1 MKTATIRSSAVLGAL
16 CLMAGAA
23 VAQVAPSPAPSVAPP
38 AESPAAPAAA
48 STATPAG
55 VDAVAATAAEP
66 GVNAAA
72 GGDTKAST
80 APVCR
85 TVKATGSRVR
95 TERVCTT
102 PASAK
107 GSQEWLRDQQHR
119 GSSEGRNGVN
129 GGGG

>member
-23 VAQVAPSPAPSVAPP
+23 VAQVAPSPAPSTAAP
-38 AESPAAPAAA
+38 AAAPAAA

-55 VDAVAATAAEP
+55 VGAPDPVPATAAEP
-66 GVNAAA
+66 GVDAAA
-72 GGDTKAST
+72 GGDNKTSA

-95 TERVCTT
+95 TEKVCTT
-102 PASAK
+102 PASAR